1 MKRLGSALVL
11 PALLWAGLSLLTP
24 SPGFTAQAQQR
35 GAAQRVVQGKVQDKA
50 GAPVKGATVFLKD
63 GHTLAVKSFLSTDDG
78 SYHIGQLSPNA
89 DYEVWAELDGKKSAT
104 HPISSFD
111 TKNDITLNLKLDK

>member
-1 MKRLGSALVL
+1 MKRFTSALVL
-11 PALLWAGLSLLTP
+11 PALLLAGFSLLTP
-24 SPGFTAQAQQR
+24 SRSFTAQAQQR
-35 GAAQRVVQGKVQDKA
+35 GPAQRVVQGTVQDKS

-63 GHTLAVKSFLSTDDG
+63 GHTAAVKSFLSTDGG
-78 SYHIGQLSPNA
+78 SYHIGQLSSNS

-111 TKNDITLNLKLDK
+111 TKNDFTINLKLDK